1 MTDKLNGKVVI
12 VTGGSRGM
20 GKSYCDR
27 FGAEGAAV
35 AVVYHTNA
43 NAARDVVDGI
53 EKAGGKAAAFQCDV
67 TDVDAIRRMVGEVS
81 GQFGG
86 VDVLVNN
93 AGIYLFTPIE
103 ETTEETWDQQID
115 TNLKSAF
122 FCAQAVVPE
131 MKKRGGGKII
141 NISSIFGQSGFA
153 GSGAYCA
160 TKAGI
165 ALLTKTL
172 CLELR
177 EANIQVN
184 QISPGC
190 IKTDMNAAYRAES
203 EEFMTALQNHFGPGD
218 PWLDPEELAGAA
230 VFLASADSNSVTGA
244 NVNVDRGYAAG

>member
-1 MTDKLNGKVVI
+1 M
-12 VTGGSRGM
+12 
-20 GKSYCDR
+20 
-27 FGAEGAAV
+27 

-43 NAARDVVDGI
+43 GAAREVVDTI
-53 EKAGGKAAAFQCDV
+53 EKMGNRAAVFQCDV
-67 TDVDAIRRMVGEVS
+67 ADVGAIRRMVGEIS
-81 GQFGG
+81 GLFGG
-86 VDVLVNN
+86 VDILVNN
-93 AGIYLFTPIE
+93 AGIYLFTPVE
-103 ETTEETWDQQID
+103 ETTEETWDQQIN

-122 FCAQAVVPE
+122 FCAQAVIPE

-160 TKAGI
+160 TKAGV

-177 EANIQVN
+177 ELNIQVN

-190 IKTDMNAAYRAES
+190 IKTDMNAAYRADS
-203 EEFMTALQNHFGPGD
+203 EDFTTALQNHFGPGD
-218 PWLDPEELAGAA
+218 PWLEPEELAGAA

>member
-1 MTDKLNGKVVI
+1 MAGKLEGKVAI

-20 GKSYCDR
+20 GRSYCER
-27 FGAEGAAV
+27 FGDEGAAV
-35 AVVYHTNA
+35 AVVFRSSA
-43 NAARDVVDGI
+43 DAAQEVVESI
-53 EKAGGKAAAFQCDV
+53 EKAGGRASAFQCDV
-67 TDVDAIRRMVGEVS
+67 ADVGAVKRMVAEVS
-81 GQFGG
+81 KEFGG
-86 VDVLVNN
+86 VDILVNN
-93 AGIYLFTPIE
+93 AGIYLFTPLE

-115 TNLKSAF
+115 TNLKSTF

-165 ALLTKTL
+165 SLLTKTL
-172 CLELR
+172 GLELR

-203 EEFMTALQNHFGPGD
+203 EEFMAALQNHFGPGD
-218 PWLDPEELAGAA
+218 PWLDPEELAGTA

-244 NVNVDRGYAAG
+244 NLNVDRGYAAG